1 MKNLFKLCF
10 LSLLFV
16 CSLASATTQP
26 KSLADVVT
34 VFNASD
40 PKYFIYFFPIA
51 QYNSVKYQNIQLSS
65 HNPIGPGQSTFF
77 NFEGNALVGDL
88 ATDITVAVR
97 ESFTGVLYA
106 CTQKIPHDNT
116 GPQGNWDVAV
126 NLEPSGPGVYTI
138 SCEMRKKT
146 ASITS

>member
-1 MKNLFKLCF
+1 MKNILKISF

-16 CSLASATTQP
+16 CSFASAVPAQQ

-34 VFNASD
+34 VFNAGD

-51 QYNSVKYQNIQLSS
+51 QYNSVKYQNIQLGS

-77 NFEGNALVGDL
+77 NFEGNIIVGDL

-97 ESFTGVLYA
+97 ETFTGMLYT
-106 CTQKIPHDNT
+106 CPQKIPHDAT

-126 NLEPSGPGVYTI
+126 NLEPNGPGTYAI

-146 ASITS
+146 AS